1 MTGHEIDGHDAHS
14 DGSHGARDSDSHSG
28 DGHGDHSGHGADS
41 PSHQVNHGAHD
52 HDHRSA
58 SQRALAIALA
68 INTAFFAI
76 EIVGALLA
84 DSLTLLA
91 DAAHMLTDSA
101 SLGLALLAAWL
112 ATRPPDQKRTYGYHR
127 AEVLGALA
135 NGVFLL
141 GVVGYVLF
149 DAYRRFQDP
158 RAVDASLVI
167 IVGVVGL
174 AANLAAAYV
183 LHDHR
188 ENLNVEGAFLH
199 LLADAAGSVAA
210 IALGITLTFTDLYIL
225 DPLFAVVIAALVL
238 YSTKDLLADS
248 LNILLQGTPGSVS
261 VDEVTTALSNLDG
274 VDNVHDVHVW
284 ALDSSRWA
292 LSAHVVTEPGIDTDE
307 ILARAQRT
315 LGREFGIDHA
325 TIQIETDTFCESAE
339 FDCYP
344 VEE

>member
-1 MTGHEIDGHDAHS
+1 MTGHDHTGGGH
-14 DGSHGARDSDSHSG
+14 SHESH
-28 DGHGDHSGHGADS
+28 DDR
-41 PSHQVNHGAHD
+41 HD

-68 INTAFFAI
+68 INTTFFAV

-112 ATRPPDQKRTYGYHR
+112 AARPPDQKRTYGYHR
-127 AEVLGALA
+127 TEVLGALA
-135 NGVFLL
+135 NGLFLL

-149 DAYRRFQDP
+149 DAYQRFQDP
-158 RAVDASLVI
+158 RAVDATLVI

-183 LHDHR
+183 LHEHR

-210 IALGITLTFTDLYIL
+210 VALGIALTFTDLYIL
-225 DPLFAVVIAALVL
+225 DPLFAVLIAALVL
-238 YSTKDLLADS
+238 YSTKDLLSDS

-261 VDEVTTALSNLDG
+261 IDEVTAALRNLEG

-292 LSAHVVTEPGIDTDE
+292 LSAHVVTEPGADTDTV
-307 ILARAQRT
+307 LARAQRT
-315 LGREFGIDHA
+315 LGQEFGIDHA
-325 TIQIETDTFCESAE
+325 TIQVESDVFCETAE

-344 VEE
+344 AVEQR